1 MSRYKGCGG
10 AVAAAQVSGDGSLL
24 AVCGLDRYLRVYR
37 LERPTLLH
45 QVGRGGRNSRLIQV
59 GPLRDLTL
67 WYVGH
72 CVVIVFC
79 ISPPPPPPPPQSP
92 IPFPHIPL
100 IAVPEAAM

>member
-24 AVCGLDRYLRVYR
+24 AVCGLDRYLRVFR

-67 WYVGH
+67 WYV
-72 CVVIVFC
+72 VVIVFC
-79 ISPPPPPPPPQSP
+79 MPPRPHPLSPYPP
-92 IPFPHIPL
+92 H